1 MSRVR
6 HIGQEVMMKVARR
19 IMLMVF
25 VVAIAIGIALTAGAQ
40 QKTPKQTGW
49 EYRDGANLTIGQL
62 NALGAEGWELVI
74 TTQYDRNL
82 YYILKR
88 PKPL

>member
-1 MSRVR
+1 
-6 HIGQEVMMKVARR
+6 MMKVARR
-19 IMLMVF
+19 IVLMVI
-25 VVAIAIGIALTAGAQ
+25 VIAIAIGIVLTAGAQ
-40 QKTPKQTGW
+40 QKAPKQVLW
-49 EYRDGANLTIGQL
+49 EYRDGANLTVAQL

-88 PKPL
+88 PRPL

>member
-1 MSRVR
+1 
-6 HIGQEVMMKVARR
+6 MKVARR
-19 IMLMVF
+19 IVLMVI
-25 VVAIAIGIALTAGAQ
+25 VIAIAIGIVLTAGAQ
-40 QKTPKQTGW
+40 QKAPKQVLW
-49 EYRDGANLTIGQL
+49 EYRDGANLTVAQL

-88 PKPL
+88 PRPL